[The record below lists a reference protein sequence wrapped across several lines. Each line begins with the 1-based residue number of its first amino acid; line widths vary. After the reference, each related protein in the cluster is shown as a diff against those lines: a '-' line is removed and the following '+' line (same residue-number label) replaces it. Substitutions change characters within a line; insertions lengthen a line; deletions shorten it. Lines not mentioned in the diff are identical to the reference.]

1 MCSLLCPGEDEEVEE
16 EDDDEGGGEGVGVVE
31 ILMSKYKVLKT

>member
-1 MCSLLCPGEDEEVEE
+1 MCSLLCPGEDEEVVE

-31 ILMSKYKVLKT
+31 ILMSKYEVLKT